1 MPGPSRKTPLAV
13 ALALASALTVLV
25 TSTACTRAAKPDSPA
40 PTDAPAEHAHADEHA
55 HPREKKG
62 PLDVPGMDFSQL
74 PPAAQ
79 AELAAVFTDEFCYC
93 GCPHTLG
100 ACLTEHTECRH
111 AKRMARLA
119 AEVASAGHSSNEII
133 VLLSRYYLSFR
144 ERAEIPVDPKLC
156 QGPADA
162 KVTVVEFSDFEC
174 PYCAMAVPQLEAF
187 AAANA
192 EQVRLCHVPFPLPGH
207 PNALPAAQAALL
219 ARDRGHFKAMHHAL
233 FEQQAQLSQPKILEL
248 AEKVGVSRAEVTKAW
263 ESGAYRDEIDRAR
276 ELGRRLGVNGTPT
289 VFVNGRRYELGYS
302 PDPLRH
308 TLEDELEW
316 QANGGWAKD

>member
-1 MPGPSRKTPLAV
+1 MPGLSRKTTLAL
-13 ALALASALTVLV
+13 ALALASALPLV
-25 TSTACTRAAKPDSPA
+25 STTTGCTRAAKPDAQREEVAVRTS
-40 PTDAPAEHAHADEHA
+40 E
-55 HPREKKG
+55 PRTAQS
-62 PLDVPGMDFSQL
+62 PLDVPGMDFSTL

-79 AELAAVFTDEFCYC
+79 KELSAVFTDEFCYC

-100 ACLTEHTECRH
+100 ACLQEHEGCNH

-119 AEVASAGHSSNEII
+119 AGVAAQGLASNEII

-187 AAANA
+187 AAENP

-207 PNALPAAQAALL
+207 PNALPAAQAVLV
-219 ARDRGHFKAMHHAL
+219 ARDRGRFKELHHAL
-233 FEQQAQLSQPKILEL
+233 FAQQAQLSQPKILEL
-248 AEKVGVSRAEVTKAW
+248 AEKAGVPRAEVTKAW
-263 ESGAYRDEIDRAR
+263 EIGAYVDEIRRAH
-276 ELGRRLGVNGTPT
+276 ELGRSLGVNGTPT
-289 VFVNGRRYELGYS
+289 VFVNGRRYELGFS

-316 QANGGWAKD
+316 QAHGGWAKD